1 MPIVMPPFSAVRA
14 VLAEAIE
21 IHAFPGAAFGVL
33 LHGEIQIVESAG
45 RFTYEPDSPFVKPET
60 MFDIA
65 SVSKVIATTAM
76 AMLLSQRGQLNLD
89 EPIGDRCPKFVSDTP
104 FDSPRRQITAR
115 MLLAHSSG
123 LPAYAR
129 LFETCRTPAALLD
142 ACLHMPLEILP
153 ETQTVYSD
161 IGFII
166 LGHLL
171 ETLAGDSID
180 LYCQREIFSPLQM
193 ASAQYCPHPAIRPS
207 IPPTA
212 IGSPIRPHILQGEVN
227 DDNCFVLGG
236 ISGHAGI
243 FSSASDILR
252 FSACILRNDAQT
264 FSPQTIATFTTA
276 HRLPGAPQN
285 ATRAL
290 GWDIP
295 SQPSSSG
302 QYFSPHS
309 VGHLGYTGTSLW
321 IDLDKQLAIT
331 LLTNRTYPGD
341 QSEAAA
347 KQIQSVRPRFH
358 DAVLRELGLSHF

>member
-1 MPIVMPPFSAVRA
+1 VPIVMPPFSAAHA

-21 IHAFPGAAFGVL
+21 SHAFPGAAFGVL
-33 LHGEIQIVESAG
+33 LHGEIQAVESVG
-45 RFTYEPDSPFVKPET
+45 RFTYAPDSSLVKPET
-60 MFDIA
+60 IFDIA

-76 AMLLSQRGQLNLD
+76 AMLLYRRDQLNLD
-89 EPIGDRCPKFVSDTP
+89 EPIVDHLPEFVRNAP

-129 LFETCRTPAALLD
+129 LFETCRTSATLLD
-142 ACLHMPLEILP
+142 ACLHMPLVALP
-153 ETQTVYSD
+153 EAQTVYSD
-161 IGFII
+161 LGFII

-180 LYCQREIFSPLQM
+180 RYCQREIFRPLQM
-193 ASAQYCPHPAIRPS
+193 TSTQSCPLTAIRPS

-212 IGSPIRPHILQGEVN
+212 IDSPIRRHILQGEVN

-243 FSSASDILR
+243 FSSAADILR
-252 FSACILRNDAQT
+252 FGACILRNGAPI
-264 FSPQTIATFTTA
+264 FSPQTIATFTTT
-276 HRLPGAPQN
+276 HRLPVAAQN
-285 ATRAL
+285 LARAL

-295 SQPSSSG
+295 SQPSCTG
-302 QYFSPHS
+302 RYFSPHS

-331 LLTNRTYPGD
+331 LLTNRSFPGD
-341 QSEAAA
+341 QSIDVA
-347 KQIQSVRPRFH
+347 KQIQGVRPRFH
-358 DAVLRELGLSHF
+358 DAVLRELGLGHF